1 VKREKITI
9 IISILSIRHYATF
22 VDRSSPRGRAR
33 MENSEPLVGRAAAV
47 SKPNYRNNPRK
58 IRRRIDFIF
67 PTNAVPS
74 HVIIITII
82 IRYYYYSPIQHDSA
96 IRFSSDDVVYRTRND
111 DNIKNIKLI
120 LKYYWKRKT
129 HGGYLS

>member
-1 VKREKITI
+1 MRKKMYI

-33 MENSEPLVGRAAAV
+33 MENSEPLVGRAAMV
-47 SKPNYRNNPRK
+47 SKPNYRNNPR

-74 HVIIITII
+74 HVII
-82 IRYYYYSPIQHDSA
+82 YYYHYCYSPIKHDSA
-96 IRFSSDDVVYRTRND
+96 GRFSSDEAYS
-111 DNIKNIKLI
+111 
-120 LKYYWKRKT
+120 
-129 HGGYLS
+129 LSNATMQLCEKINNN